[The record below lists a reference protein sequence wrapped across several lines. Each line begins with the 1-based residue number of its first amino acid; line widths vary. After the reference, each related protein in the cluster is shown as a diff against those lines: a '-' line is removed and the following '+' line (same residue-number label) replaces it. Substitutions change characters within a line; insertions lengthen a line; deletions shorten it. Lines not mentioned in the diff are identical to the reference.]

1 MPFKKGQ
8 RHPNQGGPQKGSGR
22 PTNEKRA
29 KDLAAAEIVQR
40 ELEKDIGGSAR
51 HYLKRSRK
59 NDKVLMHLIDKFM
72 PAAKQE
78 LQISGG
84 LKIVRVDAFDPSK
97 VK

>member
-1 MPFKKGQ
+1 
-8 RHPNQGGPQKGSGR
+8 
-22 PTNEKRA
+22 
-29 KDLAAAEIVQR
+29 
-40 ELEKDIGGSAR
+40 
-51 HYLKRSRK
+51 
-59 NDKVLMHLIDKFM
+59 MHLIDKFM